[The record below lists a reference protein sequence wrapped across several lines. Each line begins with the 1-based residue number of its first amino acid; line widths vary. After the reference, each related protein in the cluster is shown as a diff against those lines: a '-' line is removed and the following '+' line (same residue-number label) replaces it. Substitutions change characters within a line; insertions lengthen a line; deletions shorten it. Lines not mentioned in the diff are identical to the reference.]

1 MPAGVNVEVKAQ
13 EALYFSGITF
23 TTLGYSDN

>member
-1 MPAGVNVEVKAQ
+1 MPTGVNVKVKAQ